1 MGGPQKFVIPDYKK
15 YTVGKHTPELL
26 QLQQHLRQR
35 GLKDPWIRTGNMSY
49 IYRYRLKISEKN
61 CLNKIFS
68 FFLRILEI

>member
-35 GLKDPWIRTGNMSY
+35 GLKDPWIRTGNISY
-49 IYRYRLKISEKN
+49 INIGSVYTKYQRKVV
-61 CLNKIFS
+61 
-68 FFLRILEI
+68 

>member
-35 GLKDPWIRTGNMSY
+35 GLKDPWIRTGNMP
-49 IYRYRLKISEKN
+49 
-61 CLNKIFS
+61 
-68 FFLRILEI
+68 